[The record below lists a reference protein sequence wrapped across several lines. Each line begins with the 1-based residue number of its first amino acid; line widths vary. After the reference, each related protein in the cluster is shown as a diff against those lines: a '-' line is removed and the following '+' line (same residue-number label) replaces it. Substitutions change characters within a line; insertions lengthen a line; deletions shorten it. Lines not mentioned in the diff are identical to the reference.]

1 MSPPQ
6 SGTEPLKRIAIFA
19 ATPWEMG
26 AVEAAFP
33 SGVARQIDR
42 VAVSVCTAGR
52 REYWLARTGVGL
64 EKASQAASRLFSHQA
79 FALAV
84 STGFACALIEAEIG
98 SLLIGR
104 DVVLA
109 ETQGSDNARAIE
121 VPGLEREAVLAL
133 LDGAVP
139 PNHVGRFASTDRIVG
154 SASEKKRLARAT
166 GAIGLDMESTA
177 LAIAAQRA
185 RVPFVIVRA
194 VSDLL
199 DEDLPLDFNHFL
211 RPTGWLKG
219 IGALL
224 GAPSSLLSLGRL
236 RRQSLTAAKNL
247 TAFFQRYAAVMATE
261 GTRESTFMGRT

>member
-1 MSPPQ
+1 V
-6 SGTEPLKRIAIFA
+6 RRVAIFA

-26 AVEAAFP
+26 AVQAAFP
-33 SGVARQIDR
+33 SGVARRIDT
-42 VAVSVCTAGR
+42 VAVSVCTVGR
-52 REYWLARTGVGL
+52 LEYWLARTGVGL
-64 EKASQAASRLFSHQA
+64 EKAGQTASLLLGHQP

-84 STGFACALIEAEIG
+84 STGFACALIKAEIG

-109 ETQGSDNARAIE
+109 GTQGSENERAIE

-133 LDGAVP
+133 VDGVVP
-139 PNHVGRFASTDRIVG
+139 PNHVGRFASTDRIIG
-154 SASEKKRLARAT
+154 SASEKESLARTT
-166 GAIGLDMESTA
+166 GAIGLDMESSA
-177 LAIAAQRA
+177 LAVAAQRT

-211 RPTGWLKG
+211 RPTDWVRG
-219 IGALL
+219 ILSVL
-224 GAPSSLLSLGRL
+224 GTPSSLLSLGRL

-247 TAFFQRYAAVMATE
+247 TAFFQRYVTVMATE
-261 GTRESTFMGRT
+261 GARESTLSGRL

>member
-1 MSPPQ
+1 M
-6 SGTEPLKRIAIFA
+6 KRIAIFA

-26 AVEAAFP
+26 AVQAAFP
-33 SGVARQIDR
+33 SGVARRIDR
-42 VAVSVCTAGR
+42 VSVSVCTAGR

-64 EKASQAASRLFSHQA
+64 EKAGQAATRLLGHQP

-84 STGFACALIEAEIG
+84 STGFACALIKAEIG

-109 ETQGSDNARAIE
+109 GAQGSENARAIE

-133 LDGAVP
+133 VDGAVP
-139 PNHVGRFASTDRIVG
+139 PNHVGRFASTDRIIG
-154 SASEKKRLARAT
+154 SASEKQSLARTT

-177 LAIAAQRA
+177 LAVAAQRA
-185 RVPFVIVRA
+185 HVPFVIVRA

-211 RPTGWLKG
+211 RPTDWFKG
-219 IGALL
+219 IVAVL

-247 TAFFQRYAAVMATE
+247 TTFFQRYVAVMATE
-261 GTRESTFMGRT
+261 GARESTLTGRL

>member
-1 MSPPQ
+1 
-6 SGTEPLKRIAIFA
+6 
-19 ATPWEMG
+19 
-26 AVEAAFP
+26 
-33 SGVARQIDR
+33 
-42 VAVSVCTAGR
+42 
-52 REYWLARTGVGL
+52 VGL
-64 EKASQAASRLFSHQA
+64 EKAGQAASRLLGHQP

-84 STGFACALIEAEIG
+84 STGFACALIKAEIG

-109 ETQGSDNARAIE
+109 GVQSSVNAQAIE
-121 VPGLEREAVLAL
+121 APGLEREAVLAL
-133 LDGAVP
+133 LDGVVP
-139 PNHVGRFASTDRIVG
+139 PNHVGRFASTNRIVC
-154 SASEKKRLARAT
+154 SASEKESLARTT

-177 LAIAAQRA
+177 LAVAAQRA
-185 RVPFVIVRA
+185 QVPFVIVRA

-219 IGALL
+219 IVTIL

-236 RRQSLTAAKNL
+236 RRQSLTAAKSL

-261 GTRESTFMGRT
+261 GTRESTVTGRL